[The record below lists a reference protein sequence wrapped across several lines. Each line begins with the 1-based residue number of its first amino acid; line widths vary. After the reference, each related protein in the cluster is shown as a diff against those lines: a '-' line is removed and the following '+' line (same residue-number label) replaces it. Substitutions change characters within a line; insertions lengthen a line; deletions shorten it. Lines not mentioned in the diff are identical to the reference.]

1 MRSGRSEPFQFF
13 LNHPLPMSDESLKI
27 GDGLTLASI
36 GNQDTM
42 AACLDD
48 FGNSLKRSGR
58 ILIRYQKNL
67 LLLKVGEPEVWTQ
80 VSAPGWRFIPQMD
93 EGPVKS
99 RLQDCSPIRAFQAG
113 AENAMGIKKYVV
125 LDDNRKTTA
134 RCTLYHLDNGER
146 SLTFGFTQPLRG
158 YDAEHSILR
167 RFLEKNGAS
176 ALDSHANLHAQC
188 GFDQPMYDSKPSV
201 EITADAPAIET
212 ANHLV
217 ATSLNVA
224 RQNEQGVSRDYD
236 TEFLHDYRV
245 NLRKVRSVLSLFKGV
260 YGDEDTAHLK
270 RQFSDIMKVTNRLRD
285 LDVYLLAKQDLFGL
299 LPERMQP
306 GLEQMFSIFNKER
319 RRELKHV
326 IKMLHSSS
334 YQRDMAELQEKFRST
349 DRLAPG
355 PKAMTASLPFATHL
369 IWARYSKVCRI
380 ARKIDQSTPDEEIH
394 ELRIQCKKLRYLM
407 EFFAGLFPQRMLKD
421 LIKPLKRLQDN
432 LGNFND
438 FSVQQDSLQA
448 FLNSYANSHRSGN
461 VVAMAESIGA
471 LIILLRQKQAEQR
484 AQVTQSFADFDS
496 PEIRQQFT
504 DVFHHGTSQ

>member
-1 MRSGRSEPFQFF
+1 MRSGSNQPFQFF
-13 LNHPLPMSDESLKI
+13 LNHPLPVSNESLKI
-27 GDGLTLASI
+27 GEGLTLACV
-36 GNQDTM
+36 GKQDTT

-58 ILIRYQKNL
+58 ILLRHQKKL
-67 LLLKVGEPEVWTQ
+67 LLLQIGEPDVLTQ
-80 VSAPGWRFIPQMD
+80 TSAPGWRFIPQMD
-93 EGPVKS
+93 DGPVKS
-99 RLQDCSPIRAFQAG
+99 SLQDYSPIRAFQAG
-113 AENAMGIKKYVV
+113 ATNALEIREYAV

-146 SLTFGFTQPLRG
+146 SLTLGFTQPLRG
-158 YDAEHSILR
+158 YDTEHSALR
-167 RFLEKNGAS
+167 RFLSKNGAS
-176 ALDSHANLHAQC
+176 ALESHANLHAQC
-188 GFDQPMYDSKPSV
+188 GFDQPMYDSKPNV
-201 EITADAPAIET
+201 DIAADAPAIET

-217 ATSLNVA
+217 ATSLDVA
-224 RQNEQGVSRDYD
+224 RQNEQGISRDYD

-260 YGDEDTAHLK
+260 YGQEDTVHLK
-270 RQFSDIMKVTNRLRD
+270 RQFADIMRVTNRLRD

-299 LPERMQP
+299 LPERMHP
-306 GLEQMFSIFNKER
+306 GLEQMFSIFTKER
-319 RRELKHV
+319 RRELKQV
-326 IKMLHSSS
+326 VKMLTSAS
-334 YQRDMAELQEKFRST
+334 YQRNMAELQEKFRST

-369 IWARYSKVCRI
+369 IWARYSKVCQI
-380 ARKIDQSTPDEEIH
+380 ARKIDRSTPDEEVH

-438 FSVQQDSLQA
+438 FSVQQESLQA
-448 FLNSYANSHRSGN
+448 FLTTYAKSHRNGN
-461 VVAMAESIGA
+461 IIAMAESIGA
-471 LIILLRQKQAEQR
+471 LIILLRQKQAEER

-496 PEIRQQFT
+496 AEIRKQFT
-504 DVFHHGTSQ
+504 DVFHHGTNQ